1 MRSNRVV
8 IVNSDDFG
16 ISDAVNDA
24 TVRAFET
31 GCISS
36 TTMMASMAG
45 FGDAVER
52 ANTNPI
58 LKNAIGLHMNLT
70 QGTPLTEP
78 IKKCPTF
85 CADGVFTY
93 NRQKALFTLSAD
105 EKKAVHTEITAQ
117 LKRLLDN
124 HIVPTHFDS
133 HHHVHTEFGVIN
145 VYLQVAKE
153 HGIKKVRLTKN
164 IGKTSK
170 AKQIYKQIYNTYI
183 RSRFGMQTTDI
194 FCSANEYASIINDP
208 AIANK
213 NIEIMVHAMLNDKKE
228 VVDIDKVNLEAK
240 MHPLLKGLDIKSY
253 YAL

>member
-16 ISDAVNDA
+16 ISDSVNDA
-24 TVRAFET
+24 IVQGFET

-36 TTMMASMAG
+36 TTMMASMDG

-70 QGTPLTEP
+70 QGTPLTDP
-78 IKKCPTF
+78 IKKCPVF
-85 CADGVFTY
+85 CADGQFIY
-93 NRQKALFTLSAD
+93 DRKKSLFTLSAD
-105 EKKAVHTEITAQ
+105 EKKGVYTEITAQ

-133 HHHVHTEFGVIN
+133 HHHVHTELGVIN

-153 HGIKKVRLTKN
+153 HGIRKVRLTKN
-164 IGKTSK
+164 VGKTSK
-170 AKQIYKQIYNTYI
+170 AKQIYKQVFNSYI
-183 RSRFGMQTTDI
+183 RTRFGMQTTDI
-194 FCSANEYASIINDP
+194 FCSANEYASILGDP
-208 AIANK
+208 SIANK
-213 NIEIMVHAMLNDKKE
+213 NIEIMVHAMLNDKNE

-240 MHPLLKGLDIKSY
+240 MHPLLKGLDIKSF